1 MELLF
6 VSSKVQSRITALE
19 KAGKSGKNLAQKA
32 TGIIDSLASGDV
44 RNHMDAVESY
54 TKYGEKRIKNCRKY
68 DLGCGYRLITL
79 QRGET
84 VFIPFLGS
92 HDECQR
98 WLENNSRLKAFH
110 AGKGKTIPIEDKN
123 VSLTNPIDPEKMDE
137 NEDVDGFLQN
147 LTDKDLRIVF
157 NGLVEGARK
166 GLR

>member
-1 MELLF
+1 MKSLF
-6 VSSKVQSRITALE
+6 VSSKVKSRIAAL
-19 KAGKSGKNLAQKA
+19 KRAGKSGKTLAQKA

-157 NGLVEGARK
+157 NGLVAGARK

>member
-6 VSSKVQSRITALE
+6 VSSKVESCITALE

-32 TGIIDSLASGDV
+32 TSIIDSLASGDV

-68 DLGCGYRLITL
+68 DLGCGYRLIIL